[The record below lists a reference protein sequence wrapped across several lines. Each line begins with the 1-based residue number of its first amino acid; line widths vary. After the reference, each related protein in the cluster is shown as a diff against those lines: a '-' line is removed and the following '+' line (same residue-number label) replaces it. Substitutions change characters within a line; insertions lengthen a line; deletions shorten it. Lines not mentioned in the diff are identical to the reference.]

1 MKAVQKI
8 FVILLILSIVFGVFV
23 LLAMPSSTSTW
34 VKQTNRYST
43 GVAWLEVCAILETDQ
58 MGILTP
64 AMAYTPL

>member
-8 FVILLILSIVFGVFV
+8 FVILLILSIVLGVFV
-23 LLAMPSSTSTW
+23 LLAMPSSTW

-58 MGILTP
+58 MGILTL
-64 AMAYTPL
+64 AKAYSPL

>member
-8 FVILLILSIVFGVFV
+8 FVILLILSIVLGVFV
-23 LLAMPSSTSTW
+23 LLAMPSSTW
-34 VKQTNRYST
+34 VKQTNRDST

-64 AMAYTPL
+64 AKAFTPL

>member
-8 FVILLILSIVFGVFV
+8 FVILLILSIVLGVFV
-23 LLAMPSSTSTW
+23 LLAMPSSTW

-58 MGILTP
+58 MGILTL
-64 AMAYTPL
+64 ANANTPL

>member
-8 FVILLILSIVFGVFV
+8 FFILLILSIVLGVFV
-23 LLAMPSSTSTW
+23 LLAMPSSTW

-64 AMAYTPL
+64 AKAYTPL

>member
-8 FVILLILSIVFGVFV
+8 FFILLILSIVLGVFV
-23 LLAMPSSTSTW
+23 LLAMPSSTW

-43 GVAWLEVCAILETDQ
+43 GVAWLEVCAILETDI

-64 AMAYTPL
+64 AKAYTPL

>member
-1 MKAVQKI
+1 MKAIQKI
-8 FVILLILSIVFGVFV
+8 FIILLILSIVFGVFV
-23 LLAMPSSTSTW
+23 LLAMPSSTW

-64 AMAYTPL
+64 AKAHTPL